1 MVIVQNPTVGRI
13 NMQESNVKTT
23 QINPH
28 LEKKFR
34 YPLNGEMV
42 KSFSLPIVILILF
55 LFNSIFTDNF
65 LAATTMWN
73 ILLHVSTTALV
84 AIGMTLVIATGGI
97 DLSVGAVMAIGA
109 VVSTFLLDYNIFVII
124 LGTIIICALI
134 GLFNG
139 AIISYIGV
147 QPIVVTLAIMIAG
160 RGIAQVLT
168 DGYLVSFSNPS
179 YEWIGKGKILEI
191 PVPVILMFLVAITAF
206 IIIRYMTFGRYIE
219 AIGDNEQ
226 AAELAGINVKKIK
239 MIVYIA
245 AAVLAALAGMIETA
259 RMAAADATR
268 IGELIELDAI
278 AAVVVGG
285 TLMTGGKPFIW
296 GTVFGA
302 ILMGIIST
310 TFNMNN
316 IPYSFSLIIKAVIIV
331 GAIYLQRANK

>member
-1 MVIVQNPTVGRI
+1 
-13 NMQESNVKTT
+13 MQESNVKTA

-28 LEKKFR
+28 FSKSVRLSSNSEI
-34 YPLNGEMV
+34 V
-42 KSFSLPIVILILF
+42 KTFALPMVILILF
-55 LFNSIFTDNF
+55 SLNSIFTDNF

-124 LGTIIICALI
+124 IGTILICAII

-139 AIISYIGV
+139 AIISYLGV

-160 RGIAQVLT
+160 RGVAQVLT
-168 DGYLVSFSNPS
+168 DGYLVSFSNPAF
-179 YEWIGKGKILEI
+179 EWIGKGKILSI

-206 IIIRYMTFGRYIE
+206 IIIRYMTFGRYVE

-226 AAELAGINVKKIK
+226 AASLAGVNVKKVK

-245 AAVLAALAGMIETA
+245 AAALAALAGMIETA
-259 RMAAADATR
+259 RLAAADATR
-268 IGELIELDAI
+268 IGELIEMDAI

-302 ILMGIIST
+302 ILMGIIT
-310 TFNMNN
+310 ATFNMNN
-316 IPYSFSLIIKAVIIV
+316 IPYSYSLVIKAVIIV
-331 GAIYLQRANK
+331 GAIYLQRENK

>member
-1 MVIVQNPTVGRI
+1 
-13 NMQESNVKTT
+13 MQESNVKTA

-28 LEKKFR
+28 ISKKVR
-34 YPLNGEMV
+34 ISSNGEMV
-42 KSFSLPIVILILF
+42 KTFALPIVILILF
-55 LFNSIFTDNF
+55 SLNSIFTDNF

-109 VVSTFLLDYNIFVII
+109 VVSTFLLDYHIFVVII
-124 LGTIIICALI
+124 GTILICACI

-139 AIISYIGV
+139 SIISYLGV

-160 RGIAQVLT
+160 RGVAQVLT
-168 DGYLVSFSNPS
+168 DGYLVSFSNPAF
-179 YEWIGKGKILEI
+179 EWIGKGKIFSI
-191 PVPVILMFLVAITAF
+191 PVPVILMFLVAVTAF
-206 IIIRYMTFGRYIE
+206 IIIRYMTFGRYVE

-226 AAELAGINVKKIK
+226 AASLAGVNVKKVK
-239 MIVYIA
+239 MIVYITA
-245 AAVLAALAGMIETA
+245 ASLAALAGMIETA
-259 RMAAADATR
+259 RLAAADATR
-268 IGELIELDAI
+268 IGELIEMDAI

-302 ILMGIIST
+302 ILMGIIT
-310 TFNMNN
+310 ATFNMNN
-316 IPYSFSLIIKAVIIV
+316 IPYSYSLVIKAVIIV
-331 GAIYLQRANK
+331 GAIYLQRENK

>member
-1 MVIVQNPTVGRI
+1 
-13 NMQESNVKTT
+13 MQESNVKTA
-23 QINPH
+23 QINPPFA
-28 LEKKFR
+28 KKAR
-34 YPLNGEMV
+34 ISSNKDLV
-42 KSFSLPIVILILF
+42 KTFALPIVILILF
-55 LFNSIFTDNF
+55 SLNSIFTDNF
-65 LAATTMWN
+65 LAAATIWN

-124 LGTIIICALI
+124 IGTILICACI

-139 AIISYIGV
+139 AIISYLGV

-160 RGIAQVLT
+160 RGIAQVMT
-168 DGYLVSFSNPS
+168 DGYLVTFSNPAF
-179 YEWIGKGKILEI
+179 EWIGKGKILSI
-191 PVPVILMFLVAITAF
+191 PVPVILMFLVAIAAF

-219 AIGDNEQ
+219 AIGDNEK
-226 AAELAGINVKKIK
+226 AAALAGVNVKKVK

-245 AAVLAALAGMIETA
+245 AAALAALAGMIETA
-259 RMAAADATR
+259 RLAAADATR
-268 IGELIELDAI
+268 IGELIEMDAI

-302 ILMGIIST
+302 ILMGIIT
-310 TFNMNN
+310 ATFNMNN
-316 IPYSFSLIIKAVIIV
+316 IPYSYSLVIKAVIIV
-331 GAIYLQRANK
+331 GAIYLQRENK

>member
-1 MVIVQNPTVGRI
+1 
-13 NMQESNVKTT
+13 MQESNVKTAP
-23 QINPH
+23 INSH
-28 LEKKFR
+28 FVKKVRVSSIKEK
-34 YPLNGEMV
+34 V
-42 KSFSLPIVILILF
+42 KTFALPIVILILF
-55 LFNSIFTDNF
+55 SLNSIFTHNF

-124 LGTIIICALI
+124 IGTILICALI

-139 AIISYIGV
+139 AIISYLGV

-168 DGYLVSFSNPS
+168 DGYLVSFSNPAF
-179 YEWIGKGKILEI
+179 EWIGKGKILSI
-191 PVPVILMFLVAITAF
+191 PVPVILMFLVAVTAF
-206 IIIRYMTFGRYIE
+206 IIIRYMTFGRYVE

-226 AAELAGINVKKIK
+226 AASLAGVNVKRVK

-245 AAVLAALAGMIETA
+245 AAALAALAGMIETA
-259 RMAAADATR
+259 RLAAADATR
-268 IGELIELDAI
+268 IGELIEMDAI

-302 ILMGIIST
+302 ILMGIIT
-310 TFNMNN
+310 VTFNMNN
-316 IPYSFSLIIKAVIIV
+316 IPYSYSLVIKAVIIV
-331 GAIYLQRANK
+331 GAIYLQRENK